1 MARILIVGGGE
12 RGLWLVSRL
21 GERGH
26 TARVLTRGGD
36 RRQAIEAAGAECRLG
51 DPDRLGTLIGALEGV
66 TIACW
71 LLGCAS
77 GEQRQVAA
85 LHDLRLR
92 SFLTKTIDTTV
103 RGVVYEAAGTLPSQ
117 LLQDGA
123 RIASEVTR
131 RNEIPLAV
139 LRADPADRSLWR
151 DEALAA
157 IECLLATG

>member
-12 RGLWLVSRL
+12 RGLWLAGRL
-21 GERGH
+21 REQGNA
-26 TARVLTRGGD
+26 ARVLTRD
-36 RRQAIEAAGAECRLG
+36 ARRKQAIERFGAQPWLG
-51 DPDRLGTLIGALEGV
+51 DPGRLNTLIGALENV

-77 GEQRQVAA
+77 GEEDEVSA

-103 RGVVYEAAGTLPSQ
+103 RGVIYEAAGTLRPQ
-117 LLQDGA
+117 LLQRGA
-123 RIASEVTR
+123 TIATEVAD

-139 LRADPADRSLWR
+139 LHADPADRGRWR
-151 DEALAA
+151 DEALGA
-157 IECLLATG
+157 IERLLARG